1 VNGQDVARSP
11 IGTMPGR
18 AASEVPSP
26 GSPEV
31 LVPRAAAYAPPGP
44 ILDAPGFDLRPDP
57 LQADTPGKFASA
69 LRRYWIW
76 SGKTPYR
83 ELVRRSG
90 GELAISTISVMLT
103 KETLPSQSRMIAFM
117 SACGATEEDRQ
128 RFVTAWRLLS
138 LAYHA
143 DGLGTQQIP
152 ASRHAAE
159 RLPDRQDRLCSP
171 ARDPRRCGSPR

>member
-1 VNGQDVARSP
+1 VSGQDVTCSP
-11 IGTMPGR
+11 MGTMPER
-18 AASEVPSP
+18 AVPEVSSP

-31 LVPRAAAYAPPGP
+31 LVPRPAARKPPGP
-44 ILDAPGFDLRPDP
+44 VLDAPGFDLRPDP
-57 LQADTPGKFASA
+57 LQADTPAKFASA

-83 ELVRRSG
+83 ELARRSG

-103 KETLPSQSRMIAFM
+103 KETLPPQGRVLAFV

-138 LAYHA
+138 LARYA
-143 DGLGTQQIP
+143 DGLGMLQIP
-152 ASRHAAE
+152 APRHAAG
-159 RLPDRQDRLCSP
+159 RLPDRQ
-171 ARDPRRCGSPR
+171 AW